1 MVFHAT
7 VGNHEKVMIA
17 RDSCHIGPEHGL
29 RLLRDEFFAAF
40 GAEYDV
46 KVIVH
51 IAVGHRVSAPPGL
64 PSYI

>member
-1 MVFHAT
+1 
-7 VGNHEKVMIA
+7 
-17 RDSCHIGPEHGL
+17 L